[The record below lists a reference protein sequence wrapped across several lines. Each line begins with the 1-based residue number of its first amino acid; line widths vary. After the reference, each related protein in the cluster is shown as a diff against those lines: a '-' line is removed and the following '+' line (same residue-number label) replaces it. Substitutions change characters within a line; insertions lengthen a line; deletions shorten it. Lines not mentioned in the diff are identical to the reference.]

1 MSRDDDVPEWVRA
14 RALAATDMSVAI
26 SDATLPDNPLIWVN
40 PAFERVTG
48 YSLEEAV
55 GRNCRFLQ
63 GGDIDPGEVAL
74 VHDALVEGRAVTST
88 MLNHRKD
95 GTAFWNDVTISPV
108 HDDQGRL
115 VNFVGVQVDVTRRVV
130 VQQERARAKARVDFL
145 AAVGAAVSALD
156 ESLALRQLATLLVGP
171 LARGCLIA
179 EVAGDVRVVAA
190 SGDVPPGVLGRRRRP
205 ARNPLEGDALGAL
218 VAGIVRDPAV
228 LDVEAAREQGS
239 WLTGWLARLLPA
251 AGTVLALPIH
261 GRRSVLG
268 VVVLLEPSDDPD
280 DLALLHEAVARAAL
294 AVENARLYSREHSL
308 AETLQRSMLPGP
320 VALPDLEVWAHY
332 APGTDLAQ
340 VGGDWYDVITRPD
353 GSHGIVIGDVVGHD
367 VEAAAV
373 MGQLRSISRAY
384 AYEIHDAATVLD
396 RVDRLASSMQL
407 PRLAGAVFV
416 NLRKDGDGW
425 EMTWA
430 NAGHL
435 PPLVKRGDQVSPL
448 KSGEGTLIGL
458 TGGGRISHTDR
469 LEPGDVLVLYTDGL
483 VERRGR
489 PMAEGLAALVAS
501 LAAAPPGPADELG
514 RELLEREGKDPEDDL
529 ALLVLRVPGD
539 RQDVQPAQRRNFSRT
554 EHAPRQ
560 ARAFAAD
567 WLGELGRPVPD
578 AVLLVVSELVTDAL
592 RRGQPAVEVELTLTD
607 GRVRVQVGDTAPG
620 QAGGAEGLPIVERL
634 ADWGRLRVGS
644 RGAIW
649 AVVRP

>member
-1 MSRDDDVPEWVRA
+1 
-14 RALAATDMSVAI
+14 
-26 SDATLPDNPLIWVN
+26 
-40 PAFERVTG
+40 
-48 YSLEEAV
+48 
-55 GRNCRFLQ
+55 
-63 GGDIDPGEVAL
+63 
-74 VHDALVEGRAVTST
+74 
-88 MLNHRKD
+88 
-95 GTAFWNDVTISPV
+95 
-108 HDDQGRL
+108 
-115 VNFVGVQVDVTRRVV
+115 
-130 VQQERARAKARVDFL
+130 
-145 AAVGAAVSALD
+145 
-156 ESLALRQLATLLVGP
+156 
-171 LARGCLIA
+171 
-179 EVAGDVRVVAA
+179 
-190 SGDVPPGVLGRRRRP
+190 
-205 ARNPLEGDALGAL
+205 
-218 VAGIVRDPAV
+218 V
-228 LDVEAAREQGS
+228 LDIEAAREQGS

-251 AGTVLALPIH
+251 AGTVLALPIP
-261 GRRSVLG
+261 GRVSVLG

-280 DLALLHEAVARAAL
+280 DAALLREAVARAAL
-294 AVENARLYSREHSL
+294 AVENARLFGREHRL

-396 RVDRLASSMQL
+396 RVDQLASSMAL
-407 PRLAGAVFV
+407 PRLASAVFV
-416 NLRKDGDGW
+416 TLRKDGDGW

-435 PPLVKRGDQVSPL
+435 PPLVKRDAEVTPL
-448 KSGEGTLIGL
+448 QAREGTLIGL
-458 TGGGRISHTDR
+458 TGSGRVSHTGR
-469 LEPGDVLVLYTDGL
+469 LEPGDVLVLFTDGL

-489 PMAEGLAALVAS
+489 PMADGLAALAGS
-501 LAAAPPGPADELG
+501 LAEASGAKADELG

-539 RQDVQPAQRRNFSRT
+539 RHDIQPAQRRTFSRT

-560 ARAFAAD
+560 ARSFASD
-567 WLGELGRPVPD
+567 WLRELGRPVPD

-592 RRGQPAVEVELTLTD
+592 RRGQPAVEVDLTLQD
-607 GRVRVQVGDTAPG
+607 GLVRVQVGDTEPGAP
-620 QAGGAEGLPIVERL
+620 AGAEGLPIVERL
-634 ADWGRLRVGS
+634 ADWGRIKVGS

-649 AVVRP
+649 AVVHP